1 LTARVKKII
10 SVVGARP
17 NFMKLAPIEN
27 QLRRYRKY
35 ISHKIVHTGQHY
47 DYSLS
52 KIFFKDLKLPKPDVY
67 LGAGSSSH
75 AKQTADIMI
84 AFEQV
89 LLKEKPDLVIVYGD
103 VNSTLACSL
112 VCSKIQI
119 RSSTLLPVAHVEA
132 GLRSFDR
139 TMPEEINRIITDV
152 LSRYLFVTEK
162 AGVANLLNEGI
173 EKSRIHLVGDVLVDS
188 LVTYQKEFNRSDILN
203 KLNVQH
209 GDYIIMTL
217 HRPANVDN
225 IQNLKKIVSLLE
237 SISHYLDHTKS
248 SLRIVF
254 PIHPRTQKMA
264 SSFGLQTRIKKI
276 PNLILS
282 EPQGYNAFIKLLME
296 SRLVLTDSGS
306 IQEEATFLR
315 IPCLT
320 LRDSFER
327 PETITTGTNTL
338 CKLDKDKVM
347 GLIRQVFEG
356 KYKKGKVPKLMD
368 GEASKR
374 ITKILV
380 DSILG

>member
-1 LTARVKKII
+1 
-10 SVVGARP
+10 
-17 NFMKLAPIEN
+17 MKLAPIEN
-27 QLRRYRKY
+27 QLRRYRNY

-47 DYSLS
+47 DYTLS
-52 KIFFKDLKLPKPDVY
+52 KVFFKDLQLPKPNVY
-67 LGAGSSSH
+67 LGVGSSSH
-75 AKQTADIMI
+75 AKQTDDIMQ

-89 LLKEKPDLVIVYGD
+89 VLKEKPDLVIVYGD

-119 RSSTLLPVAHVEA
+119 SRSMLLPVAHVEA

-152 LSRYLFVTEK
+152 LSKYLFVTEK
-162 AGVANLLNEGI
+162 AGVVNLLNEGVG
-173 EKSRIHLVGDVLVDS
+173 KSRIHLVGDVLVDS
-188 LVTYQKEFNRSDILN
+188 LVTYQKEFNRSDILT
-203 KLNVQH
+203 KLKVQSANF
-209 GDYIIMTL
+209 IIITL
-217 HRPANVDN
+217 HRPSNVDN
-225 IQNLKKIVSLLE
+225 KQNLKKVVSLLE
-237 SISHYLDHTKS
+237 TVSNYLYQISPSMK
-248 SLRIVF
+248 IVF

-264 SSFGLQTRIKKI
+264 ALFGLKSRIKKI
-276 PNLILS
+276 SNLILS
-282 EPQGYNAFIKLLME
+282 EPLGYNAFIKLLME

-338 CKLDKDKVM
+338 CSLDKDKVM
-347 GLIRQVFEG
+347 RLIRQVFEG
-356 KYKKGKVPKLMD
+356 KYKKGNVPKLMD
-368 GEASKR
+368 GKASKR